1 MSGISGFLY
10 GILAGINNF
19 VGNYGV
25 SIIIF
30 TFLMR
35 MICMPF
41 DYKSRKGMR
50 KMAAI
55 QPKINALQKKYG
67 NDKQKLQQK
76 QAELMRKEGYNPLSG
91 CLPMLLT
98 WPLMIAMFAAMRDI
112 ANEQLAW
119 QTVRIIADAANE
131 NPDIMKATIQS
142 QDTFLWVR
150 NLWMTD
156 SPFNSYVPTVES
168 LKAVSP
174 QVWDRVFSDLQNAN
188 NAAMFENFKATL
200 KSCQAKLAEEGK
212 TIAFLTD
219 EGVAFNVV
227 KENFGALLS
236 SHTGYSGAIATSP
249 SFSNISLIFV
259 KINWFINRNG
269 YLILPILA
277 GVTQVL
283 QTKFMN
289 AQQPQ
294 QPANPNGG
302 AGSGNFMKWF
312 FPCLSVFFCL
322 SSNAGFALYWVT
334 SSVVSSLQG
343 IVINKILEKKD
354 AQNSENKQ
362 ENIIGKGSVK

>member
-10 GILAGINNF
+10 NILAWINGI

-35 MICMPF
+35 MVCMPF

-50 KMAAI
+50 KMALI
-55 QPKINALQKKYG
+55 QPKLNALQQKYG

-98 WPLMIAMFAAMRDI
+98 WPLMIAMFSAMRDI
-112 ANEQLAW
+112 ANEQLVLQAF
-119 QTVRIIADAANE
+119 RYIAGEADV
-131 NPDIMKATIQS
+131 IMADEK
-142 QDTFLWVR
+142 FLWVK

-156 SPFNSYVPTVES
+156 SFFAPSLPDVNSLRVVPFAVWQRAFAAMQGNEQMFANFNQVCQNAGIVINAESFVSADTLNATLDLIASKNLLGTPQYVPGMEN
-168 LKAVSP
+168 VSFILFSIS
-174 QVWDRVFSDLQNAN
+174 VFQN
-188 NAAMFENFKATL
+188 
-200 KSCQAKLAEEGK
+200 
-212 TIAFLTD
+212 
-219 EGVAFNVV
+219 FN
-227 KENFGALLS
+227 GL
-236 SHTGYSGAIATSP
+236 
-249 SFSNISLIFV
+249 
-259 KINWFINRNG
+259 
-269 YLILPILA
+269 LILPVLA

-294 QPANPNGG
+294 QPAANGANPNQGK
-302 AGSGNFMKWF
+302 FMKWF

-322 SSNAGFALYWVT
+322 SSNAGFALYWVI
-334 SSVVSSLQG
+334 SSVVSSVQG

-354 AQNSENKQ
+354 GEKKE

>member
-10 GILAGINNF
+10 GILAWINDI

-35 MICMPF
+35 MVCMPF

-50 KMAAI
+50 KMALI
-55 QPKINALQKKYG
+55 QPKLNALQQKYG

-98 WPLMIAMFAAMRDI
+98 WPLMIAMFSAMRGI
-112 ANEQLAW
+112 ANEQLVMQAFRYMAGE
-119 QTVRIIADAANE
+119 TNAIMNE
-131 NPDIMKATIQS
+131 EK
-142 QDTFLWVR
+142 FLWVK
-150 NLWMTD
+150 NIWMTD
-156 SPFNSYVPTVES
+156 SLFAAHVPDINTLKTVTFDVWARTYNTIMTNADYQGLAQQLTETIARFNEA
-168 LKAVSP
+168 KAGAEGFAPIVMDAGWFASA
-174 QVWDRVFSDLQNAN
+174 DALNAN
-188 NAAMFENFKATL
+188 FDNI
-200 KSCQAKLAEEGK
+200 S
-212 TIAFLTD
+212 
-219 EGVAFNVV
+219 
-227 KENFGALLS
+227 ALL
-236 SHTGYSGAIATSP
+236 GYNPVYANGLTTIP
-249 SFSNISLIFV
+249 GLENI
-259 KINWFINRNG
+259 NFILFQIGVYQDFNG
-269 YLILPILA
+269 LLILPVLA

-294 QPANPNGG
+294 QQPANGANPNQGK
-302 AGSGNFMKWF
+302 FMKWF

-322 SSNAGFALYWVT
+322 SSNAGFALYWVI
-334 SSVVSSLQG
+334 SSVVSSVQG

-354 AQNSENKQ
+354 GEKKE

>member
-10 GILAGINNF
+10 NILAWINGI

-35 MICMPF
+35 MVCMPF

-50 KMAAI
+50 KMALI
-55 QPKINALQKKYG
+55 QPKLNALQQKYG

-98 WPLMIAMFAAMRDI
+98 WPLMIAMFSAMRDI
-112 ANEQLAW
+112 ANEQLVLQAF
-119 QTVRIIADAANE
+119 RYIAGEADV
-131 NPDIMKATIQS
+131 IMADEK
-142 QDTFLWVR
+142 FLWVK

-156 SPFNSYVPTVES
+156 SFFAPSLPDVNSLRVVPFAVWQRAFATMQGNEQMFANFNQVCQNAGIVINAESFVSADTLNATLDLIASKNLLGTPQYVPGMEN
-168 LKAVSP
+168 VSFILFSIS
-174 QVWDRVFSDLQNAN
+174 VFQN
-188 NAAMFENFKATL
+188 
-200 KSCQAKLAEEGK
+200 
-212 TIAFLTD
+212 
-219 EGVAFNVV
+219 FN
-227 KENFGALLS
+227 GL
-236 SHTGYSGAIATSP
+236 
-249 SFSNISLIFV
+249 
-259 KINWFINRNG
+259 
-269 YLILPILA
+269 LILPVLA

-294 QPANPNGG
+294 QPAANGANPNQGK
-302 AGSGNFMKWF
+302 FMKWF

-322 SSNAGFALYWVT
+322 SSNAGFALYWVI
-334 SSVVSSLQG
+334 SSVVSSIQG

-354 AQNSENKQ
+354 GEKKE

>member
-10 GILAGINNF
+10 NILAWINGI

-35 MICMPF
+35 MVCMPF

-50 KMAAI
+50 KMALI
-55 QPKINALQKKYG
+55 QPKLNALQQKYG

-98 WPLMIAMFAAMRDI
+98 WPLMIAMFSAMRDI
-112 ANEQLAW
+112 ANEQLVLQAF
-119 QTVRIIADAANE
+119 RYIAGEADV
-131 NPDIMKATIQS
+131 IMADEK
-142 QDTFLWVR
+142 FLWVK

-156 SPFNSYVPTVES
+156 SFFAPSLPDVNSLRVVPFAVWQRAFATMQGNEQMFANFNQVCQNAGIVINAESFVSADTLNATLDLIASKNLLGTPQYVPGMEN
-168 LKAVSP
+168 VSFILFSIS
-174 QVWDRVFSDLQNAN
+174 VFQN
-188 NAAMFENFKATL
+188 
-200 KSCQAKLAEEGK
+200 
-212 TIAFLTD
+212 
-219 EGVAFNVV
+219 FN
-227 KENFGALLS
+227 GL
-236 SHTGYSGAIATSP
+236 
-249 SFSNISLIFV
+249 
-259 KINWFINRNG
+259 
-269 YLILPILA
+269 LILPVLA

-294 QPANPNGG
+294 QPAANGANPNQGK
-302 AGSGNFMKWF
+302 FMKWF

-334 SSVVSSLQG
+334 SNVATSGLNIVV
-343 IVINKILEKKD
+343 NKILDNQEKK
-354 AQNSENKQ
+354 ANAVAGEG
-362 ENIIGKGSVK
+362 EVK